1 LAEHMLILG
10 ITPPNGEKKYIT
22 AAFPSA
28 CGKTN
33 LAMLIPTIPG
43 WKVECVGDDIAWM
56 KFGKDGRLYAINPE
70 AGYFGVAPGTS
81 MKTNPNCMLT
91 MKENSIFTNVAYT
104 EDGDVWWEEM
114 TDELPAKLTDW
125 KGNEWTPETGTP
137 AAHPNARFTAHACQ
151 NPVIDP
157 AWEDPKGVPI
167 SAFLFGGRRAS
178 VVPLI

>member
-1 LAEHMLILG
+1 
-10 ITPPNGEKKYIT
+10 
-22 AAFPSA
+22 
-28 CGKTN
+28 
-33 LAMLIPTIPG
+33 
-43 WKVECVGDDIAWM
+43 
-56 KFGKDGRLYAINPE
+56 
-70 AGYFGVAPGTS
+70 

-114 TDELPAKLTDW
+114 TDEPPAKLTDW
-125 KGNEWTPETGTP
+125 KGNDWTPETGTP

-167 SAFLFGGRRAS
+167 SAFLFRWAS
-178 VVPLI
+178 CQCCASDSPIIQLATWNISGFNSFI